1 MFRNKKKERTAKEI
15 NAGSMADIAFLL
27 LIFFLVTTTISA
39 EKGLAVK
46 LPPWDYHHDDG
57 VSDVNSRNILSV
69 KINKFDALLVEKAP
83 MEVTEL
89 REMTKRFLMN
99 YGKDENLSEKPTKAI
114 VSIQNDRATSYDTY
128 IAVYNEIKAA
138 YNEIWEEK
146 ALAKYNVSYEALPK
160 SGRKAIQREVPLVIS
175 EAEPVEM

>member
-1 MFRNKKKERTAKEI
+1 MFKNKKKERTAKEI

-46 LPPWDYHHDDG
+46 LPPWDEGLTTSYPYNQKN
-57 VSDVNSRNILSV
+57 VLTVKVNKYN
-69 KINKFDALLVEKAP
+69 DLLVEAEP

-89 REMTKRFLMN
+89 RAMTKRFLMN
-99 YGKDENLSEKPTKAI
+99 YGKDPNLSEKPTKAI

-128 IAVYNEIKAA
+128 IAVYNEVKAA

>member
-1 MFRNKKKERTAKEI
+1 MFKNKKKERTAKEI

-46 LPPWDYHHDDG
+46 LPLWDDTPPPLIEYKE
-57 VSDVNSRNILSV
+57 RNVLSV
-69 KINKFDALLVEKAP
+69 KVNKNDALLVEKEP
-83 MEVTEL
+83 MQVTEL
-89 REMTKRFLMN
+89 RSMTKQFIMN
-99 YGKDENLSEKPTKAI
+99 YGKDPNLSDRPTRAI

-128 IAVYNEIKAA
+128 IAVYNEVKAA

-160 SGRKAIQREVPLVIS
+160 SGKKAIQKEIPLVIS

>member
-1 MFRNKKKERTAKEI
+1 MLKNKKKERTAKEI

-46 LPPWDYHHDDG
+46 LPPWDYHNDWG

-69 KINKFDALLVEKAP
+69 KVNKYDALLVEKEP

-89 REMTKRFLMN
+89 RAMTKRFLMN
-99 YGKDENLSEKPTKAI
+99 YGKDPNLSDRPNRAI
-114 VSIQNDRATSYDTY
+114 VSIQNDRATSYNTY
-128 IAVYNEIKAA
+128 IAVYNEVKAA

-146 ALAKYNVSYEALPK
+146 ALAKYNVSYEALSK
-160 SGRKAIQREVPLVIS
+160 SNKKSIHEEFPLVIS
-175 EAEPVEM
+175 EAEPVSH

>member
-1 MFRNKKKERTAKEI
+1 MFNKKKERTAKEI

-46 LPPWDYHHDDG
+46 LPPWDDNPIINHERIKE
-57 VSDVNSRNILSV
+57 RNVLSV
-69 KINKFDALLVEKAP
+69 KVNKYNNLLVEKEP
-83 MEVTEL
+83 MQVTEL
-89 REMTKRFLMN
+89 RAMTKRFIIN
-99 YGKDENLSEKPTKAI
+99 YGKDPNLSERPTSAV

-128 IAVYNEIKAA
+128 IAIYNEVKAA

-146 ALAKYNVSYEALPK
+146 ALAQYNRSYEALPK
-160 SGRKAIQREVPLVIS
+160 EGKKAIQKEIPLVIS